1 MFTQH
6 VPMIIPAFTDRP
18 VSALSCRDH
27 FCIALVAGDG
37 VYGWGS
43 ADQGQ
48 LGEEGRTHGLIAV
61 LFEAHAS
68 SGSRFLSGAGPAM
81 PTTMR
86 DALHAGTCPPSA
98 VDSVACYLARLHT
111 TARSQITNS
120 NRART
125 EAALFSWPFE
135 ARELLDVEK
144 ETNLVAAAGE
154 LHAIFDTH
162 RQHDA
167 MSKPLAGPRLGCRA
181 RTLAGFGWRLPRPSV
196 QLA

>member
-37 VYGWGS
+37 VSGWGS

-68 SGSRFLSGAGPAM
+68 SGSRFLSGA
-81 PTTMR
+81 R
-86 DALHAGTCPPSA
+86 DANNARCAARGHLSA
-98 VDSVACYLARLHT
+98 ERGGQRCMLS
-111 TARSQITNS
+111 
-120 NRART
+120 RAAPRD
-125 EAALFSWPFE
+125 
-135 ARELLDVEK
+135 REIPD
-144 ETNLVAAAGE
+144 N
-154 LHAIFDTH
+154 
-162 RQHDA
+162 
-167 MSKPLAGPRLGCRA
+167 
-181 RTLAGFGWRLPRPSV
+181 
-196 QLA
+196 